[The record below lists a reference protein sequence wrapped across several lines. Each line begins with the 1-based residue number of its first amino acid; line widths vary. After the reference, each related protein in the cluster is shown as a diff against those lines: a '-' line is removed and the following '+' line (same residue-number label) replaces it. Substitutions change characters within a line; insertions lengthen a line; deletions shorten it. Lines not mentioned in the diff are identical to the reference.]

1 MVFTGH
7 EKDPKAAPIRV
18 ASLVAPPLEF
28 VERNPNPHP
37 AGNLEA
43 PTFKEGQRVT
53 VRNQPPP
60 RPGKIAKVLSGGL
73 YDVNFSDGGKGHRVA
88 AKSIKAAEG
97 PQLSGEHTGE
107 HAPLGARIAI
117 YYRSEK
123 KYYRGTVGDSM
134 DAEGR
139 VTIFFDDGDEHRTDM
154 RKRTWQ
160 LLENEEVVLMPVK
173 FEKGKFKKEQRVTV
187 QYVRLPR
194 MGKIAKVLSNGTYN
208 VDVVGGV
215 LDDELMDYGVHHS
228 FITAED
234 SGKQATCVRHPQP
247 ITLNHASLK
256 R

>member
-1 MVFTGH
+1 
-7 EKDPKAAPIRV
+7 
-18 ASLVAPPLEF
+18 LVAPPLEF

-208 VDVVGGV
+208 VDV
-215 LDDELMDYGVHHS
+215 DDELMDYGVHHS